1 MCRLVVSKV
10 SALSSSWQMPTKPCI
25 AFPAP
30 PLKFRTASFP
40 QYGFKAG
47 LSDGAFPRQPTR
59 AVCLR
64 PSCSP
69 WRPSTSVQRR
79 SYPLGE
85 APPFKRYPSLY
96 PRGPRSGAGYVV
108 PHPHRLI
115 GLIRP
120 TCRHI
125 EISPHC
131 GLYPMPSLGV
141 HRRGPQVVPC
151 FHCMFLLDMPSSR
164 SPESSSVLLTQLL
177 LHRRHWPSPREG
189 NGSALSISPPSASG
203 GAGDVGALLVRF
215 RYGLSSC

>member
-1 MCRLVVSKV
+1 
-10 SALSSSWQMPTKPCI
+10 MPTKPCI
-25 AFPAP
+25 TFPAP

-69 WRPSTSVQRR
+69 WRPSTSVQSR

-85 APPFKRYPSLY
+85 APPFKRYTSLY

-108 PHPHRLI
+108 PHPPRLI

-141 HRRGPQVVPC
+141 IRLGPQVVPC
-151 FHCMFLLDMPSSR
+151 FRCMFLLDMPSSR
-164 SPESSSVLLTQLL
+164 SPESSSVILSQPHFTDDTGL
-177 LHRRHWPSPREG
+177 RRKVGTARHSRYP
-189 NGSALSISPPSASG
+189 PPSASS
-203 GAGDVGALLVRF
+203 GDCISGFLRVRF

>member
-1 MCRLVVSKV
+1 
-10 SALSSSWQMPTKPCI
+10 MPTKPCI
-25 AFPAP
+25 TFPAP

-47 LSDGAFPRQPTR
+47 LSDGAFPHQPTR

-85 APPFKRYPSLY
+85 APPFKRYTSLY

-108 PHPHRLI
+108 PHPPRLI

-141 HRRGPQVVPC
+141 HRLGPQVVPC
-151 FHCMFLLDMPSSR
+151 FRCMFLLDMPSSM
-164 SPESSSVLLTQLL
+164 SPESSSVILTQLH
-177 LHRRHWPSPREG
+177 HRRHWPSPREG

-203 GAGDVGALLVRF
+203 GSTNFGASLVRF